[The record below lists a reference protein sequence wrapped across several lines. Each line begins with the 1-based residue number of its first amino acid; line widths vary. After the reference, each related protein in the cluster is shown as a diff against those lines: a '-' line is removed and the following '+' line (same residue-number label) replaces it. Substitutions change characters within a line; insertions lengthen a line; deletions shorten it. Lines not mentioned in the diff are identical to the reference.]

1 MQFSQPFRHAV
12 SSNRRIVACKKLC
25 LEHNCFKCCCLLI
38 LLTVILSGCGGGSHA
53 ASAASS
59 ALPDAQSSVQ
69 VSSPVNN
76 STVGTSV
83 TYVAAA
89 TTTCSGGIAAMGVFT
104 SSGMLAYKANGAN
117 LNTILSFN
125 PGTYTTSVE
134 AWDNC
139 GGTSSVPIKITVSAA
154 PPGGPGPTASGTTLA
169 NLEQKAG
176 WTGYVLLPPSYAI
189 CSSCSPNGPQT
200 TFSMNQSISA
210 PSLSGSS
217 SEFSIGGTT
226 QFSDVLWNNHLIGD
240 GSSQGQPDAS
250 HALNP
255 AIHNLVYEVYFYGDN
270 IPASQALEF
279 DLNQFVNGKSFIWGH
294 ECRIAGGNEWD
305 IWDNVGQAWHATGIP
320 CNPINKAWNHLTIE
334 VERTSDDQLL
344 FGSITLNG
352 NKAALNYS
360 ESPSSTKWYGITIN
374 FQMDG
379 DASQQPYS
387 IWLDNL
393 NFTYW

>member
-1 MQFSQPFRHAV
+1 VP
-12 SSNRRIVACKKLC
+12 KLS
-25 LEHNCFKCCCLLI
+25 LEHSCFKCCCLLI
-38 LLTVILSGCGGGSHA
+38 ILTAILSGCGGGSRA
-53 ASAASS
+53 VSAASS
-59 ALPDAQSSVQ
+59 AFPDAQSSVQ
-69 VSSPVNN
+69 VSAPVNN

-89 TTTCSGGIAAMGVFT
+89 KTTCSGGIAAMGVFT
-104 SSGMLAYKANGAN
+104 SPGMLAYKANGAS

-125 PGTYTTSVE
+125 PGIYTTSVE

-139 GGTSSVPIKITVSAA
+139 GGTSSVPIKITVSTA
-154 PPGGPGPTASGTTLA
+154 PATGGPGPTPSGTTFA

-176 WTGYVLLPPSYAI
+176 WTGYALLPPSYAI

-200 TFSMNQSISA
+200 TFSMNQSISS

-240 GSSQGQPDAS
+240 GSSQGQPDTS
-250 HALNP
+250 HTLNP
-255 AIHNLVYEVYFYGDN
+255 ATHNFVYEVYFYGDN
-270 IPASQALEF
+270 LSASQALEF

-305 IWDNVGQAWHATGIP
+305 IWDNVGQAWHPTGIA

-334 VERTSDDQLL
+334 VQRTSDDQLL
-344 FGSITLNG
+344 FESITLNG
-352 NKAALNYS
+352 NKTALNYS
-360 ESPSSTKWYGITIN
+360 ESPSSSTWYGITIN
-374 FQMDG
+374 YQMDG